1 MCVSLRIARK
11 LVSPPAASSWLSLI
25 YRIAPFAGSRDQ
37 RQKRMAA
44 QIERFVVDVSRAR
57 IAKLDLNPIFLCVL
71 QPERGFVAAA
81 GGKALIIKETQVK
94 VKCRS
99 SSFACCC
106 SSDIVAGRST
116 AGSRTPVRRYISGF
130 SRKCESLTWPTKW
143 VGLACECLSI
153 SISLSVN

>member
-1 MCVSLRIARK
+1 M
-11 LVSPPAASSWLSLI
+11 
-25 YRIAPFAGSRDQ
+25 
-37 RQKRMAA
+37 
-44 QIERFVVDVSRAR
+44 DVSRAR

-106 SSDIVAGRST
+106 SSDIVNGWLAHTG
-116 AGSRTPVRRYISGF
+116 APVYQWF
-130 SRKCESLTWPTKW
+130 QQK
-143 VGLACECLSI
+143 V
-153 SISLSVN
+153 